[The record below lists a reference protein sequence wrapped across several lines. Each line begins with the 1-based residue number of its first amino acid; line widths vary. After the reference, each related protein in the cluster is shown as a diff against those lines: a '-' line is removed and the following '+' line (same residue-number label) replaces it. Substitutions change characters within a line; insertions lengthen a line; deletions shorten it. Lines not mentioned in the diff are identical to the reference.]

1 MRCEHVGDWTRWV
14 PVVVYD
20 VVVWEY
26 HGQEFG
32 GGIMNAAGKRH
43 CFSIDTCTF
52 NSFELESVR
61 TLSGL
66 SHAIQSIAA

>member
-20 VVVWEY
+20 DAVWEY

-32 GGIMNAAGKRH
+32 GGIMNAADKIH
-43 CFSIDTCTF
+43 CPFIDTCTF
-52 NSFELESVR
+52 NSIELESN
-61 TLSGL
+61 SAAEL
-66 SHAIQSIAA
+66 SHITQFTAA